1 MFLRIFFNTVAGL
14 RPATLLEK
22 SLWHRCFP
30 VNFAKFLRT
39 PFLQNASGR
48 LLLEDEL
55 ITKHRGI
62 KGVGSSST
70 IKASNPIDWIVFWNQ
85 FEAEM
90 DKSNQP
96 YMFSYLKETLEPKVR
111 LLVHGLP
118 FNTEDCTS

>member
-1 MFLRIFFNTVAGL
+1 MAQVFSCEFRQISKNTVFTE
-14 RPATLLEK
+14 R
-22 SLWHRCFP
+22 LWTTSSGGWIDNKAQGHQRSG
-30 VNFAKFLRT
+30 KFINHQSKT
-39 PFLQNASGR
+39 CYYKFNG
-48 LLLEDEL
+48 
-55 ITKHRGI
+55 T
-62 KGVGSSST
+62 
-70 IKASNPIDWIVFWNQ
+70 PIDWIVFWNQ